1 MLMNIFLT
9 CLFKGVYKEYSW
21 LYKEYNKSWSN
32 PKNYSELSPKEI
44 KFIINKYETDL
55 QNEKTKKLIFKNVK
69 IIQEIL
75 NNRLKKYQSE
85 TYNDFNSFGNL
96 REFRF
101 YQFIVAYKKALEN
114 FYTKIIM
121 N

>member
-1 MLMNIFLT
+1 MNIFLT
-9 CLFKGVYKEYSW
+9 CLFKGVYKEYFW
-21 LYKEYNKSWSN
+21 LYKEYNKNWSN

-44 KFIINKYETDL
+44 KFIINKYESDL

-85 TYNDFNSFGNL
+85 TYNDFNRFGNL

-114 FYTKIIM
+114 FYTKIIL